1 MGKKSMTKDRG
12 YVTATEWREEGGG
25 FKDRAGEGIPFRRL
39 PFNCCAVS
47 FLPFEDPVCTDDGTV
62 MDIMHAVPYV
72 QKHKKHPVTGEPL
85 ELRQLTK
92 LTFHKNDAGEYECPV
107 LNKVGTVVRSR
118 TLPDHY
124 TGPHTTP
131 FAW

>member
-1 MGKKSMTKDRG
+1 
-12 YVTATEWREEGGG
+12 
-25 FKDRAGEGIPFRRL
+25 
-39 PFNCCAVS
+39 
-47 FLPFEDPVCTDDGTV
+47 

-85 ELRQLTK
+85 ELKQLTK

-118 TLPDHY
+118 TLPDHH
-124 TGPHTTP
+124 TGSHTTP